1 MKKKVIICA
10 SVVCIAILV
19 VAILSAT
26 HVLCI
31 HKWSD
36 ATCIQPK
43 TCTICNRIKGKPL
56 GHIAGE
62 WTIITEPTCSK
73 LGKEQTKCTRC
84 GEQMTKELEK
94 TPHTE
99 GKWTVKKQYVLNPDG
114 TVTPGIEVLTCKVC
128 GEIIKEREYIIEISL
143 SQKNAVIKAYTLL
156 NSIHP
161 SYEFLIYDLLVSL
174 EGFSYEDAKF
184 AVSNMD
190 VDWDEQAVLFAK
202 ENINGESKGGLVDNM
217 RFYKFNDEQIS
228 KALKAVGY

>member
-1 MKKKVIICA
+1 MKKKVIICV

-19 VAILSAT
+19 VGILFAT

-31 HKWSD
+31 HKWND

-43 TCTICNRIKGKPL
+43 KCTICNRIKGKPL
-56 GHIAGE
+56 GHTAGE

-73 LGKEQTKCTRC
+73 LGKSQTKCTRC

-174 EGFSYEDAKF
+174 EGYSYEDAKF